1 MAIIDLHA
9 KGRIYFVIERKTTQ
23 HITQQQRLQNPRVV
37 FVLNFLTSF
46 NLQLFGQHI
55 N

>member
-1 MAIIDLHA
+1 MAIIGLHA
-9 KGRIYFVIERKTTQ
+9 KGRIYFVIEKKARK
-23 HITQQQRLQNPRVV
+23 NSNNKMYAV

-46 NLQLFGQHI
+46 KFQFLQLFGQHI